1 MVSASYSAWY
11 FIHDA
16 LQALSWN
23 KPFPPL
29 RLFWSAFYHINR
41 KSKQTHRSDPGTL
54 TLEQR
59 MTLNSW
65 LYCFYLLSVRI
76 LTEMQHHT
84 RLTRYRGQK
93 RRLLA
98 RKANLH
104 HLSCL
109 PAHLS
114 LEWTP
119 FRCTSRP
126 PVHSLLLENHSSS
139 LYSRAWSLPLQP
151 ILAET
156 LEFPSE
162 CSSWATLTCLSGSSS
177 PGAPS
182 MLGRLLHAVKLIFG
196 GHNLFS
202 LSH

>member
-1 MVSASYSAWY
+1 MVFALYFAWY

-29 RLFWSAFYHINR
+29 RLFWSVFYHINK

-59 MTLNSW
+59 MTLNSR
-65 LYCFYLLSVRI
+65 LYCFYLLSVRT

-84 RLTRYRGQK
+84 RLTQYRGQK
-93 RRLLA
+93 RRLPA
-98 RKANLH
+98 WKANPH

-119 FRCTSRP
+119 FHCTSRP
-126 PVHSLLLENHSSS
+126 PVHALLLENHSSS
-139 LYSRAWSLPLQP
+139 LYSGARSRPLQP
-151 ILAET
+151 ILAES
-156 LEFPSE
+156 LEFRSE
-162 CSSWATLTCLSGSSS
+162 CSLWATLTCLSGSSS

-182 MLGRLLHAVKLIFG
+182 MLGRLLHAVKSIFG